1 MLAEPVSQYVLNTVS
16 DDVLLKVNVWWRNKN
31 SFKNDTEK
39 VVLLQVKVIINSI
52 IVKSKAEKVLCTF
65 VSCTKHPI
73 EGHEILCTKIVI
85 A

>member
-1 MLAEPVSQYVLNTVS
+1 MLAEPVSQYVLHSVS
-16 DDVLLKVNVWWRNKN
+16 DDVLLKVNVWWRNNN
-31 SFKNDTEK
+31 SFKMIRNK
-39 VVLLQVKVIINSI
+39 LLLQVKVIINSI

-73 EGHEILCTKIVI
+73 EGHEILCTKTVI